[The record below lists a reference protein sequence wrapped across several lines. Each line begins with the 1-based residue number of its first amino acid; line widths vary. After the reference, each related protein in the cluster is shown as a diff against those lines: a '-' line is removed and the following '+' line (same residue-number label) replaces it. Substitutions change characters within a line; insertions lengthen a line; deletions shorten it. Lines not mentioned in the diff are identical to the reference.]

1 MNKVL
6 YLLAILLVS
15 LPLQH
20 LQAAESLAKNNME
33 LVSFTVKAPDALR
46 SMIKSA
52 LDHHPRM
59 QASRAAMQASLKQL
73 KAAQQAVYNPELELD
88 TERTGVDSSY
98 LQLSQT
104 IDLGDLRGSLTSV
117 AQAGLVKAK
126 ADFELAVLQLQYD
139 LVSSYIERDIQS
151 ELSRLSEQTLGLMSE
166 FVNIAELRH
175 KSGDLSQVELDLAR
189 LAHSESIISHAS
201 ALTELVT
208 AREKLNAIFISPPV
222 NISALRDKFP
232 QASLP
237 NDLEKFLHTLP
248 EVRANVAEISIARH
262 TVDLRRSKKRVNPTI
277 ALRGGRDGSD
287 SLVGITLSIP
297 LNVRNTY
304 SAEIEVAQ
312 QRLIERQQLAQQAF
326 REQRS
331 KVLASTQRL
340 QLLRK
345 AWLAWKKTGQ
355 SSVTRQLISIK
366 RLWRAGDM
374 STSEYLV
381 QLKQTLDTQVAGV
394 ELQNKLWKS
403 SLDWMLATAS
413 IDDWLNLTTES
424 N

>member
-1 MNKVL
+1 MKKVL
-6 YLLAILLVS
+6 YLLAVLLVS
-15 LPLQH
+15 SPLQR
-20 LQAAESLAKNNME
+20 LQAAESSAANNIKM
-33 LVSFTVKAPDALR
+33 VSFTVKAPDALTA
-46 SMIKSA
+46 MIRAA
-52 LDHHPRM
+52 LDQHPRM
-59 QASRAAMQASLKQL
+59 QASRAAMQASLKRL

-88 TERTGVDSSY
+88 TERTGIDSSY
-98 LQLSQT
+98 LQLSQK

-126 ADFELAVLQLQYD
+126 ADFELAVLRLQYD
-139 LVSSYIERDIQS
+139 LVSSYIERDTQS
-151 ELSRLSEQTLGLMSE
+151 ELSTLSEQTLGLMSE
-166 FVNIAELRH
+166 FVSIAELRH

-189 LAHSESIISHAS
+189 LAHSESVISHART
-201 ALTELVT
+201 LTELVT

-222 NISALRDKFP
+222 NIPALRDKLP
-232 QASLP
+232 QAGLP
-237 NDLEKFLHTLP
+237 DDLETFLHTLP
-248 EVRANVAEISIARH
+248 GVRANVAEVSIARY

-277 ALRGGRDGSD
+277 ALRGGKDGSD
-287 SLVGITLSIP
+287 SLVGITLSVP

-355 SSVTRQLISIK
+355 SSVTRQLESIK

-374 STSEYLV
+374 STSDYLV

-394 ELQNKLWKS
+394 ELQSKLWKS